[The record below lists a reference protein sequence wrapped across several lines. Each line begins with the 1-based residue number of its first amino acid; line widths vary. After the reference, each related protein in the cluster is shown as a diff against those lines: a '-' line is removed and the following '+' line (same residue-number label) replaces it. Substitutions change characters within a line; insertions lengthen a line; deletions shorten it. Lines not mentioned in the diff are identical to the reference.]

1 MESNAIRSRWFFLV
15 VIVLAGVVAG
25 GVLGS
30 WAARNGYPLFTSGL
44 LTPTLAS
51 NGTTAQPGPAPVMPD
66 SFAPVIQPDLPGVVH
81 IFTTTLVKPRYGS
94 ESPFFNNP
102 FFQQF
107 FGNQFGPQAQPQAQK
122 EYALGS
128 GVIVRPDGI
137 ILTNNHV
144 VRGATD
150 IRVTLRDGRDF
161 KAKVLGT
168 DPRTDLAVLQINAA
182 GLTALPLG
190 DSNQMRIGDIVFA
203 IGDPFGVG
211 ETVTM
216 GIVSAKGRATLSRI
230 EGAQSI
236 EDFIQTDAAINPG
249 NSGGALINVK
259 GQVIG
264 INTAIMTG
272 GQSEGNI
279 GIGFAIPIDL
289 AKFVLNQI
297 VAHGKV
303 ERGEIGVS
311 LGPMDNT
318 VAKAFGLPEKEGGL
332 VEKVNPGSP
341 AEKAG
346 IRRGDIILKLN
357 GVPVKDRNDLVLR
370 LSQVAPGTTVQL
382 QIYRNGETRTVP
394 VTLVPST
401 ITVNSQ
407 SAPSSTV
414 GKGSPMEGVDVQT
427 LTPDIAGQLGLPST
441 TFGVVVKSV
450 DPNSPAAD
458 ARPFPLQ
465 RGDVIQEVNHH
476 KVVNSADYE
485 QQVQAAGDKPVLLF
499 VRTNQ
504 GGFYVVVSP
513 SSD

>member
-51 NGTTAQPGPAPVMPD
+51 NGTTAQPGPAPTMPD

-81 IFTTTLVKPRYGS
+81 IFTTKLVKPRYGS

-107 FGNQFGPQAQPQAQK
+107 FGNQFGPQAQPQPQK

-144 VRGATD
+144 VAGATD

-168 DPRTDLAVLQINAA
+168 DPRTDLAVLQISAD

-190 DSNQMRIGDIVFA
+190 DSTQMRIGDIVFA

-216 GIVSAKGRATLSRI
+216 GIVSAKGRTTLASI
-230 EGAQSI
+230 EGQNSI

-272 GQSEGNI
+272 GQSQGNI
-279 GIGFAIPIDL
+279 GIGFAIPVNM
-289 AKFVLNQI
+289 AKYVMNQI
-297 VAHGKV
+297 IAHGSV
-303 ERGEIGVS
+303 QRGQMGVY
-311 LGPMDNT
+311 LEPMDNT
-318 VAKAFGLPEKEGGL
+318 MAKAFGLPKAEGAL
-332 VEKVNPGSP
+332 ISSVEPGGP
-341 AEKAG
+341 AAKAG
-346 IRRGDIILKLN
+346 IRGGDIILKFN
-357 GVPVKDRNDLVLR
+357 GVPVKDRNDLYLR
-370 LSQVAPGTTVQL
+370 VNQTAPDTIIHL
-382 QIYRNGETRTVP
+382 EIYRNGATHDVSL
-394 VTLVPST
+394 TLEKST
-401 ITVNSQ
+401 ITVNGQSSQ
-407 SAPSSTV
+407 GET
-414 GKGSPMEGVDVQT
+414 GKTGPLQGVQVKT
-427 LTPDIAGQLGLPST
+427 LTPDIAGQLGLPSDT
-441 TFGVVVKSV
+441 YGVVVVSV
-450 DPNSPAAD
+450 DPNSPAAE
-458 ARPFPLQ
+458 ATPVPLQ

-476 KVVNSADYE
+476 KIANTADFG
-485 QQVQAAGDKPVLLF
+485 QQVQAAGDNPVLLY
-499 VRTNQ
+499 VTTAQ
-504 GGFYVVVSP
+504 GGSYIVVRP
-513 SSD
+513 SGD